1 MNILVEKIKK
11 IDRPISVSFFT
22 NSVMSI
28 FDETHETL
36 SFYFKISKCPRIN
49 QKKRFPR
56 RYYGICTSL
65 INQCIEISVWDNMH
79 PIGIIK
85 VYPTKDP
92 EPDSPKSVSEALD
105 IILDGYR
112 DNKEQE

>member
-1 MNILVEKIKK
+1 MNIQIQVEKIKEN
-11 IDRPISVSFFT
+11 PISVSFFT
-22 NSVMSI
+22 NSVISI
-28 FDETHETL
+28 FDETL
-36 SFYFKISKCPRIN
+36 SFYSRVLKCPRIN

-105 IILDGYR
+105 IILNGYC
-112 DNKEQE
+112 NSKE

>member
-22 NSVMSI
+22 NSVMPI
-28 FDETHETL
+28 FDEVL
-36 SFYFKISKCPRIN
+36 PFYLRVSKCPRIN
-49 QKKRFPR
+49 QKKRFPK
-56 RYYGICTSL
+56 RYYGICMSL
-65 INQCIEISVWDNMH
+65 LEQSIEISVWDNMH

-92 EPDSPKSVSEALD
+92 EPDSQKSVSEALD
-105 IILDGYR
+105 IILDGHC
-112 DNKEQE
+112 NSKE

>member
-22 NSVMSI
+22 NSIKSI
-28 FDETHETL
+28 FVDEALPFYL
-36 SFYFKISKCPRIN
+36 SVSKCPRIN

-56 RYYGICTSL
+56 RYYGICISL
-65 INQCIEISVWDNMH
+65 IDQCTEISVWDNMH

-105 IILDGYR
+105 IILNRYR